1 MKDFLHHLF
10 LPRESNNHRAKLL
23 HHKSLL
29 FVITFFL
36 IGQVILSAVKQNYQ
50 QVLGSVT
57 DISSQILLSL
67 TNKEREHIGLIPLQ
81 LNDALVKA
89 ALAKAKYMFANNY
102 WAHNA
107 PDGTPP
113 WVFIKQAGYDYTY
126 AGENLARGFATSDD
140 VVNAW
145 MASPTHK
152 ENMLSSNYQ
161 DIGFA
166 VMDGKLLG
174 EDTTLVVEMF
184 GNTKLPVARK
194 QESETVK
201 VAETVPQT
209 VVYGANSPSQSL
221 PVTVTKKPF
230 IDSFS
235 LSWRVSMLT
244 LLLFVSI
251 LVLDMIIVERKK
263 IARLVG
269 HNLDHI
275 MFLGLILLFVAMV
288 SRGVT
293 L

>member
-1 MKDFLHHLF
+1 MKDFLRHLF

-29 FVITFFL
+29 FVIIFFL
-36 IGQVILSAVKQNYQ
+36 VGQVILATVKQNYQ
-50 QVLGSVT
+50 QVLGSQT
-57 DISSQILLSL
+57 DISSQTLLVL
-67 TNKEREHIGLIPLQ
+67 TNKDREQVGLMPLR
-81 LNDALVKA
+81 LNDALAKA
-89 ALAKAKYMFANNY
+89 ALSKAKYMFVNNY

-107 PDGTPP
+107 PDGTTP

-140 VVNAW
+140 VVKAW

-166 VMDGKLLG
+166 ILDGKLLG

-184 GNTKLPVARK
+184 GNTKLPVATK
-194 QESETVK
+194 QTSQ
-201 VAETVPQT
+201 AAQVPGTIPQK
-209 VVYGANSPSQSL
+209 VVYGANVPSSL
-221 PVTVTKKPF
+221 PVSVEKKPF
-230 IDSFS
+230 MDSFS
-235 LSWRVSMLT
+235 LSWRISIFT

-275 MFLGLILLFVAMV
+275 IFLGLILLFVALV